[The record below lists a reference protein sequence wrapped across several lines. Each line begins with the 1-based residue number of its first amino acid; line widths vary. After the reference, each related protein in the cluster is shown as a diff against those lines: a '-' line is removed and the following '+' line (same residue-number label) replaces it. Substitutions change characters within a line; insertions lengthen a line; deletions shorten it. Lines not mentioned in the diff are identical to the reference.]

1 MIELRKSEDRGH
13 ANHGWLDSYHSFSFA
28 EYYDAEH
35 MNFGPLRVINEDYI
49 EAGSGFGTHGH
60 RDMEIITYVL
70 DGELA
75 HKDSMGNGS
84 VIRPGDVQRMSAGKG
99 IMHSEFNHAEGK
111 QTHLLQI
118 WIEPSV
124 KGIEPSYE
132 EKHFSAEEK
141 RGKLCL
147 IASPEGQGASVIIH
161 QNAKVY
167 VGHFDG
173 AEQETFQISQD
184 RRIYVHLAQGEL
196 SINGVRL
203 KAGDALKL
211 VQESAL
217 EMTEGVQAEVL
228 VFDLP

>member
-1 MIELRKSEDRGH
+1 
-13 ANHGWLDSYHSFSFA
+13 
-28 EYYDAEH
+28 
-35 MNFGPLRVINEDYI
+35 
-49 EAGSGFGTHGH
+49 
-60 RDMEIITYVL
+60 
-70 DGELA
+70 
-75 HKDSMGNGS
+75 
-84 VIRPGDVQRMSAGKG
+84 
-99 IMHSEFNHAEGK
+99 
-111 QTHLLQI
+111 LLQI

>member
-28 EYYDAEH
+28 DYYDAQH

-118 WIEPSV
+118 WIEPNV
-124 KGIEPSYE
+124 KGISPGYE

-147 IASPEGQGASVIIH
+147 IASPEGTAGSVMIH
-161 QNAKVY
+161 QNANVY

-173 AEQETFQISQD
+173 DEQASMVIAPG
-184 RRIYVHLAQGEL
+184 RRVYAHVARGEIN
-196 SINGVRL
+196 INGVAL
-203 KAGDALKL
+203 KAGDALK
-211 VQESAL
+211 VVDEAKIEFS
-217 EMTEGVQAEVL
+217 GGRKAEVL
-228 VFDLP
+228 LFDLQ